1 MNKKFIAI
9 GVIAIIAI
17 VALVIAK
24 KTGYIGNDN
33 LTKVGVDSVSRHT
46 IIEIVSAN
54 GKVQPERDVTI
65 SSDVSGE
72 IVELHV
78 KEGDFVKKGTLLC
91 RINPEIYQSNLERMQ
106 ANVSSSRSQ
115 VENARSSVAQSQAE
129 LLRSEQNYKRN
140 KELFD
145 QKVISQADFDNFKAA
160 YDIAKASLEA
170 AKQNVAGANFG
181 VKSAEASLKESVENL
196 NKTSIYAPVDATV
209 SKLSKLKGERV
220 VGTNM
225 MDGTEIMRLANLN
238 EMEVIVDVSENDIV
252 RVHLGD
258 TARIEI
264 DAYNNRKFDGI
275 VTEIANTANNANVL
289 TTDQVTN
296 FTVKVRILRESYIDL
311 IPVNNPNISP
321 FRPGMSA
328 TIDIETKKVVDA
340 ICLPIQAVTTRDT
353 SLKYKKE
360 NNDTYDKDTKLDATT
375 TSNNANLKEVVF
387 VVSKEKAE
395 MLTIT
400 TGIQD
405 NNYIQVLSGLTG
417 KEQVISGP
425 YNVVAKSLSHG
436 DKVKV
441 VDKALLFDNK
451 E

>member
-1 MNKKFIAI
+1 
-9 GVIAIIAI
+9 
-17 VALVIAK
+17 
-24 KTGYIGNDN
+24 
-33 LTKVGVDSVSRHT
+33 
-46 IIEIVSAN
+46 
-54 GKVQPERDVTI
+54 
-65 SSDVSGE
+65 
-72 IVELHV
+72 
-78 KEGDFVKKGTLLC
+78 
-91 RINPEIYQSNLERMQ
+91 
-106 ANVSSSRSQ
+106 
-115 VENARSSVAQSQAE
+115 
-129 LLRSEQNYKRN
+129 
-140 KELFD
+140 
-145 QKVISQADFDNFKAA
+145 VISQAEYDNFKAN
-160 YDIAKASLEA
+160 YDIAKATLEA
-170 AKQNVAGANFG
+170 SKQNVAGANYG

-196 NKTSIYAPVDATV
+196 NKTSIYAPVDATI

-264 DAYNNRKFDGI
+264 DAYSNRKFNGI
-275 VTEIANTANNANVL
+275 VTEIANTANNANLL

-296 FTVKVRILRESYIDL
+296 FTVKVRILRESYMDL
-311 IPVNNPNISP
+311 IPANNPNISP

-353 SLKYKKE
+353 TLKSTTNEKARTIKSDSDDAIAE
-360 NNDTYDKDTKLDATT
+360 NTNKQ
-375 TSNNANLKEVVF
+375 NLKEVVF
-387 VVSKEKAE
+387 VFENGRAKMK
-395 MLTIT
+395 TIT

-405 NNYIQVLSGLTG
+405 NNFIQILSGVTL

-425 YNVVAKSLSHG
+425 YNVVAKELSAD

-441 VDKALLFDNK
+441 VDKKLLFDVK